1 MTRVID
7 FCPNNSDVEELSID
21 LPEEISNIIQHL
33 AHTNNTSYEH
43 EFALLFEKALY
54 DVANL
59 PGNESFLEYLQNNPL
74 FIPE

>member
-7 FCPNNSDVEELSID
+7 FCPDNPDAEELSID
-21 LPEEISNIIQHL
+21 IPQEISSIIQQL
-33 AHTNNTSYEH
+33 AESNNTSYEH

-54 DVANL
+54 QVASIS
-59 PGNESFLEYLQNNPL
+59 GNESFLEYLQNNPL